1 MPGISQRQLAVRRV
15 DADHGGKPPVLYY
28 AGIRPAE
35 AVALR
40 ETDCQLPEN
49 GWGRLVLAK
58 TVPVTTKKWT
68 DHGGRHDS
76 RGLKQRGAN
85 AVRIVPI
92 PPQSVGILDL
102 TCSNRPRTSAGVRC
116 TGEAILTQPA
126 RGAVAGTPPT

>member
-58 TVPVTTKKWT
+58 TLPVTTKKWQA
-68 DHGGRHDS
+68 RPLP
-76 RGLKQRGAN
+76 RPGL
-85 AVRIVPI
+85 
-92 PPQSVGILDL
+92 S
-102 TCSNRPRTSAGVRC
+102 
-116 TGEAILTQPA
+116 
-126 RGAVAGTPPT
+126 GAVDAVLAQKFPQALQLSIHLAELGGQGKASISGRRPLLFPDAPMLD